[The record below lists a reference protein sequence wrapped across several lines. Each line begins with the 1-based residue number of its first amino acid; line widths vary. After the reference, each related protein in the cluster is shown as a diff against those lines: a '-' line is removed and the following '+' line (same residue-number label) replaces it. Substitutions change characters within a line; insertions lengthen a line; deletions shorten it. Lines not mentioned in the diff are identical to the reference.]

1 MSSVEFTWNNRV
13 IRFVDP
19 WGDVCYFFAEVT
31 YDDNGKANGY
41 SQEVCLVGD
50 DMEELHLVLER
61 LRTALTLPILEAKD
75 FPEPLREYA
84 KDLGV

>member
-1 MSSVEFTWNNRV
+1 MSVEFTWNERV

-31 YDDNGKANGY
+31 YDDDGKPDAY

-50 DMEELHLVLER
+50 DIEELHLILDR
-61 LRTALTLPILEAKD
+61 LRTALDHPVLEAKD
-75 FPEPLREYA
+75 FPQNQKEE
-84 KDLGV
+84 V

>member
-19 WGDVCYFFAEVT
+19 WGDVCYFFAKVT
-31 YDDNGKANGY
+31 YDDNGKVDGY

>member
-1 MSSVEFTWNNRV
+1 MSVEFTWNERV

-31 YDDNGKANGY
+31 YDDYGNPDAY

-50 DMEELHLVLER
+50 DIEELHLILDR
-61 LRTALTLPILEAKD
+61 LRTALEHPVLEAKD
-75 FPEPLREYA
+75 FPQNQKEE
-84 KDLGV
+84 V

>member
-1 MSSVEFTWNNRV
+1 MSVEFTWNNRV

-31 YDDNGKANGY
+31 YDDNDKADGY
-41 SQEVCLVGD
+41 SQHVCLVGD

-61 LRTALTLPILEAKD
+61 LRTALTLPILEASD
-75 FPEPLREYA
+75 FSQNQKTA
-84 KDLGV
+84 GG

>member
-1 MSSVEFTWNNRV
+1 MSVDFTWNNRV

-19 WGDVCYFFAEVT
+19 WGDVYYFFAEVT
-31 YDDNGKANGY
+31 YDDNGKADGY

-75 FPEPLREYA
+75 FPEPLRDYA

>member
-31 YDDNGKANGY
+31 YDDNGKADGY

-61 LRTALTLPILEAKD
+61 LRTALTLPILEASD
-75 FPEPLREYA
+75 FSQNQKKEE
-84 KDLGV
+84 V